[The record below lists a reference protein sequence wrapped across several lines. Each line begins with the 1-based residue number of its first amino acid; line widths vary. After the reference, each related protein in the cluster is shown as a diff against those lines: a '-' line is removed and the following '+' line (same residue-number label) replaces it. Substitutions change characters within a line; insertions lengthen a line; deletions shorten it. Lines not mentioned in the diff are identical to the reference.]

1 MRILWYSNAPWEPSG
16 YGQQTGLWVP
26 KFQAAGHD
34 MAVASFHG
42 LQGVPIEWN
51 GSTVFPGSPE
61 DQWAQDVMM
70 GHYQQHKSDMMITLM
85 DAWVLDP
92 ERLAHMGRQ
101 GAKIAH
107 WQPVDCEPLSVL
119 DHRMLAGSGTWPI
132 AMSRFGERQLAEFG
146 PLYVPHGIDTSMF
159 RPLEEEVIQ
168 SARAR
173 GGMDGK
179 FVIGINAAN
188 QDPVRKGFG
197 EQFAA
202 FRLFA
207 DRHPD
212 ARLLIHT
219 RAVSRS
225 GSNLERMIEV
235 LKLQGLVQ
243 FGDQYL
249 TAAGLTR
256 AAEIAR
262 WYGIMDVFSN
272 CAYGEG
278 FGLPVLE
285 AQATGTPVVV
295 TDCSS
300 MTELCGAGWL
310 VDGEWYWNAGHSAWW
325 TRPLIQN
332 ILAAYEQAY
341 QERGTPEAA
350 ARRAAA
356 REFALRYDVSRVMAE
371 YWEPALDELEGVAG
385 TEKHGGL
392 RWMPGADHDDKAAA
406 VVLDLLPEGGV
417 FVDACEDDG
426 EIALAACAEGWPG
439 CRTAPAPGD
448 DQPEH

>member
-1 MRILWYSNAPWEPSG
+1 
-16 YGQQTGLWVP
+16 
-26 KFQAAGHD
+26 
-34 MAVASFHG
+34 
-42 LQGVPIEWN
+42 
-51 GSTVFPGSPE
+51 
-61 DQWAQDVMM
+61 
-70 GHYQQHKSDMMITLM
+70 
-85 DAWVLDP
+85 
-92 ERLAHMGRQ
+92 
-101 GAKIAH
+101 
-107 WQPVDCEPLSVL
+107 
-119 DHRMLAGSGTWPI
+119 
-132 AMSRFGERQLAEFG
+132 
-146 PLYVPHGIDTSMF
+146 
-159 RPLEEEVIQ
+159 
-168 SARAR
+168 
-173 GGMDGK
+173 
-179 FVIGINAAN
+179 
-188 QDPVRKGFG
+188 
-197 EQFAA
+197 
-202 FRLFA
+202 
-207 DRHPD
+207 
-212 ARLLIHT
+212 
-219 RAVSRS
+219 
-225 GSNLERMIEV
+225 MIEV

-325 TRPLIQN
+325 TRPSIQN

-426 EIALAACAEGWPG
+426 EIALAARGRLAGLSHRACTRRRSAG
-439 CRTAPAPGD
+439 TLS
-448 DQPEH
+448 